1 MTVDRRDLLRDIES
15 VAFAARQLRESVDA
29 RAPAT
34 RVEFDVDRLERAA
47 KTQDE
52 SATRVQTFMFEALAD
67 SDRRPKD
74 RAAAAEDVLSL
85 AASDLQVGAVLLAA
99 GEVVGELSAPEA
111 AASRAREHL
120 DTAIAAL
127 GATSREFAGETDRAS
142 MRAFAAEAAS
152 RPSADRPSAIAA
164 FEAQAR
170 AILDLVTSELGGVVG
185 KITDKISIKDL
196 AGAIADVGLNLPNID
211 AVGRLVSLAV
221 KKVVNAFKTLASF
234 IGEAAFEA
242 LRDPVM
248 KLVERL
254 RDQGFRAIL
263 AGLVDVDGTLAYVR
277 IAVSAPGVELAALDR
292 GTAELIAL
300 GPRYRQTVK
309 YINIAIG
316 AGVLLN
322 AIAGPTLAILSTVGI
337 TLLVLSLLV
346 AVAVA
351 KDFADS
357 ENWLR
362 LVRGVREIADDVC
375 AAD

>member
-1 MTVDRRDLLRDIES
+1 MH
-15 VAFAARQLRESVDA
+15 
-29 RAPAT
+29 
-34 RVEFDVDRLERAA
+34 ER
-47 KTQDE
+47 
-52 SATRVQTFMFEALAD
+52 
-67 SDRRPKD
+67 
-74 RAAAAEDVLSL
+74 EDVPRAVREAVHVDVERRAVSL
-85 AASDLQVGAVLLAA
+85 Q
-99 GEVVGELSAPEA
+99 
-111 AASRAREHL
+111 
-120 DTAIAAL
+120 AI
-127 GATSREFAGETDRAS
+127 
-142 MRAFAAEAAS
+142 
-152 RPSADRPSAIAA
+152 
-164 FEAQAR
+164 
-170 AILDLVTSELGGVVG
+170 
-185 KITDKISIKDL
+185 
-196 AGAIADVGLNLPNID
+196 VGL
-211 AVGRLVSLAV
+211 
-221 KKVVNAFKTLASF
+221 
-234 IGEAAFEA
+234 
-242 LRDPVM
+242 DP
-248 KLVERL
+248 LL
-254 RDQGFRAIL
+254 
-263 AGLVDVDGTLAYVR
+263 GLVDVDGTLAYVR